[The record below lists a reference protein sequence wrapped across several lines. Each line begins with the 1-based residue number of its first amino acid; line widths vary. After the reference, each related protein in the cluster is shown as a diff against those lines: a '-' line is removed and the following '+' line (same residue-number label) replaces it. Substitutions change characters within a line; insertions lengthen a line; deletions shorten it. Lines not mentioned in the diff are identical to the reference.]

1 LEPTGIEC
9 VKKKALLIAAPFR
22 SGLAF
27 NLVEGINKIR
37 FV

>member
-1 LEPTGIEC
+1 

-27 NLVEGINKIR
+27 NLVEGPEASGR